1 MTRLNARLGS
11 GIAIVVALLL
21 PASAQAA
28 PNPYGPRSAQTTIV
42 LHSDGSYDVTLRQTQ
57 ELVRE
62 YQVTFG
68 AGVHDGFRLPDD
80 GTLLPPYLR
89 AGYAVTAVTAEQGQ
103 PKPPDFTRTNHL
115 FTAAST
121 GTYPAGRH
129 EFQIS
134 YRVTGAA
141 LPTAR
146 GWTVH
151 VRLLDVGYHRGERV
165 EINADEIRPSN
176 LLLRCVTYSPD
187 SEPCGTN
194 SGTALI
200 DVFEDDYN
208 GPLPPEFRIEV
219 EADNAAV
226 PEPAID
232 RH

>member
-1 MTRLNARLGS
+1 MSRVRTRVGVAV
-11 GIAIVVALLL
+11 AILASVLL

-28 PNPYGPRSAQTTIV
+28 PNPYGPRSTQTTIV
-42 LHSDGSYDVTLRQTQ
+42 LHRDGSYDVTFRQTQ

-62 YQVTFG
+62 YQITFG
-68 AGVHDGFRLPDD
+68 GGVADGFRLPDD
-80 GTLLPPYLR
+80 GTGLPPYLR
-89 AGYAVTAVTAEQGQ
+89 ASYAVTGVTAEQGQ
-103 PKPPDFTRTNHL
+103 PTPADFTRTNHL

-141 LPTAR
+141 LPTVR
-146 GWTVH
+146 GWSAH
-151 VRLLDVGYHRGERV
+151 IRLLDVLYQRGERV
-165 EINADEIRPSN
+165 EVRADEVGPTN
-176 LLLRCVTYSPD
+176 LELRCVTYPPD

-200 DVFEDDYN
+200 EVFEDSHD
-208 GPLPPEFRIEV
+208 GRQPPEFRVEV

-226 PEPAID
+226 PQPRLD
-232 RH
+232 RS